1 LEKFGKS
8 GFAERAECETGE
20 RDSELDARHDAMK
33 IRDETFDDFGSGIP
47 FCDKLTDAGQTHGN
61 QREFGSRE
69 KSVEQDENKHAN
81 QANDKHSVWM
91 LLRSLDRV
99 AVIFEL

>member
-1 LEKFGKS
+1 MEKFGKS
-8 GFAERAECETGE
+8 GFAERAEGEAGE
-20 RDSELDARHDAMK
+20 RDSELHARHDAMK
-33 IRDETFDDFGSGIP
+33 ISDQTFDDFGSRISL
-47 FCDKLTDAGQTHGN
+47 CDELTDTGQAHGD